1 MKKKTLA
8 LLLSAAVVAAM
19 TAGCGSGEKE
29 TEAPKT
35 EAVTESVTEAAQTE
49 TEEVIEAVTT
59 EAETHTEET
68 TEVAETET
76 EEATEAVETETETE
90 TEKATEAVETETETE
105 TEKATEAVETE
116 TETETEEATEAA
128 ETETE
133 TETEEATEAAETE
146 TETETEEATEAAETE
161 TETETEEATE
171 AVETETETEEATEA
185 AETETETETEEATE
199 AVETETE
206 TETEEAT
213 EAVETETET
222 EEATEA
228 VETETEAAETEEVTE
243 VTADVYEGEF
253 TIGISQFAEHGS
265 LDNCREGFLEGLAE
279 AGFVEG
285 ENLTVEFD
293 NAQTDTGTA
302 GQIADSYVSDKV
314 DLICAIAT
322 PSAMSAYNSA
332 LKTDIPVVY
341 TAVSDP
347 VAAGLA
353 NEDGTS
359 VGNAT
364 GTSDKLPV
372 EEQLKMIREILPDA
386 AKIGII
392 YTTSEAN
399 SVSTIEEYKAIA
411 GEYGFEIVETGINT
425 IADVDLAAADMV
437 GKVDCISN
445 LTDNTVVSALQTVLA
460 YANEAHIPV
469 FGSEIEQVK
478 NGCLASMGI
487 DYISLGRQTGNMAAA
502 ILKGEATAADLNYQ
516 ICEGANLYV
525 NKEVADNLEITFDE
539 DYLAGAAEVFE
550 KIVVD

>member
-105 TEKATEAVETE
+105 EVTEAVETETETEEVTEAVETE

-133 TETEEATEAAETE
+133 TETEEATEAVET
-146 TETETEEATEAAETE
+146 
-161 TETETEEATE
+161 
-171 AVETETETEEATEA
+171 ETETETEEATEA